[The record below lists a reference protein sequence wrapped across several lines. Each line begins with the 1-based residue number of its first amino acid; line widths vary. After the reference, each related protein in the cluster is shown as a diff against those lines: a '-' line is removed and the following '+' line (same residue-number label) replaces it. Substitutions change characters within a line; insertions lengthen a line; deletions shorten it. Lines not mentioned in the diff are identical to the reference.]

1 MRWSPSPRNDARRT
15 RIHRSRVHRAA
26 RPDRG
31 RGEIAASD
39 ARQSGDGGRERVRIS
54 GAPWVFSPTLL
65 FLVCSAPNYGLG
77 KAKAIAE
84 SCRRSMVVAQT
95 RLT

>member
-1 MRWSPSPRNDARRT
+1 
-15 RIHRSRVHRAA
+15 
-26 RPDRG
+26 
-31 RGEIAASD
+31 
-39 ARQSGDGGRERVRIS
+39 
-54 GAPWVFSPTLL
+54 L